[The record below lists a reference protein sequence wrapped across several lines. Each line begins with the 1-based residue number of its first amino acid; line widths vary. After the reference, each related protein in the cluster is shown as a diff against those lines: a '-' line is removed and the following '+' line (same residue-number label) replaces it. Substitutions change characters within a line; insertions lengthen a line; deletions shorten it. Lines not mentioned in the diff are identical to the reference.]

1 VILQPQFSIRTLLW
15 LTLAVAIGCVLGQP
29 AAGTWRESKRGKQL
43 DRERIMTIFLT
54 QSRSY
59 AGIRP

>member
-1 VILQPQFSIRTLLW
+1 VILRPQFSIGTLSW
-15 LTLAVAIGCVLGQP
+15 LTLAVAIGCLLGQP
-29 AAGTWRESKRGKQL
+29 AAEIWRESKRGKQL

-54 QSRSY
+54 KSRSY